1 MAAPANSGLR
11 GLACALSALVAVA
24 SLACSAGSAKAPDAK
39 YLTVFVSSDGVIV
52 ADGQELSLARLEE
65 ELDQAKA
72 ANAVILFARG
82 PAERGRGSVAML
94 VLGAIERRQLKLR
107 RCAQRDCSDAIA
119 PDGKLRP
126 Q

>member
-1 MAAPANSGLR
+1 LR
-11 GLACALSALVAVA
+11 SASRSFAFSAFADLALAACAARPADTVAT
-24 SLACSAGSAKAPDAK
+24 K

-72 ANAVILFARG
+72 ANAVIRFARE